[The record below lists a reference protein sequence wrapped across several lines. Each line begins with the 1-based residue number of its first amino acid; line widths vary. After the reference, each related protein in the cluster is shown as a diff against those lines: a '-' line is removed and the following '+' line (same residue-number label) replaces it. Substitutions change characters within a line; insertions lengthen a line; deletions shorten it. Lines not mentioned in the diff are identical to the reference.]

1 MEGVSP
7 ADGRGQ
13 PITLYRLQVQG
24 MGLTPARI
32 DGGSPILRGDNAC
45 LNVEDFMR
53 PPAADDAG
61 IGSERAWGQS
71 RFAPARHQ
79 NVRSACAFGGAH
91 TLACIGVRV
100 QGTRPFQAQTSLD
113 KATRTQGQRLVLI

>member
-13 PITLYRLQVQG
+13 PIALYRLQVQG

-45 LNVEDFMR
+45 LN
-53 PPAADDAG
+53 
-61 IGSERAWGQS
+61 
-71 RFAPARHQ
+71 
-79 NVRSACAFGGAH
+79 
-91 TLACIGVRV
+91 
-100 QGTRPFQAQTSLD
+100 
-113 KATRTQGQRLVLI
+113 RTI